1 MGYPSSLSRTPGG
14 IGGNVSEEKYNIR
27 IEHKK
32 GFEIYNNVEECIV
45 NPIREMIKSKHEI
58 KEVKIYSCR

>member
-1 MGYPSSLSRTPGG
+1 
-14 IGGNVSEEKYNIR
+14 VSEKKYNIR

-45 NPIREMIKSKHEI
+45 NPIREMIKNKHEI
-58 KEVKIYSCR
+58 KEVKIYYKKEGKNEQG